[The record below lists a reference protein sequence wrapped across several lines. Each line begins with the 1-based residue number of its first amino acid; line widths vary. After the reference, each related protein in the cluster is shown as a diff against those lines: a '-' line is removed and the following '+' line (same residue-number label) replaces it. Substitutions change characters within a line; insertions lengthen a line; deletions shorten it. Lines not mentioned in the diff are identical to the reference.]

1 MDAAIRVA
9 ELPASRGVAW
19 LAESFRLFRRAPL
32 AWIGLCAGW
41 MTITLALILVP
52 LIGGVVANFIQPVFF
67 ASFAIAAFKQSAGEP
82 IVMGDLFNGFRRNVR
97 SLINLGALLLLLQIA
112 IFALMALLGLPMST
126 PSDRNMTVAEY
137 LQVFEGKEWILAIG
151 FLLTV
156 IVKGALWFAPPLIAF
171 HGMSTMHAIRWSL
184 YAALANIG
192 AMILYGV
199 ALMVLFV
206 LGAVPWALGLL
217 LVIPMMAISSYIGY
231 REVFEGG
238 GQTPVSAQS

>member
-1 MDAAIRVA
+1 MDAAIKVA
-9 ELPASRGVAW
+9 ELPASRGMAW

-41 MTITLALILVP
+41 MTITLGLILVP

-97 SLINLGALLLLLQIA
+97 SLINLGALLLLAQIA

-126 PSDRNMTVAEY
+126 PSDGNVTVAEY
-137 LQVFEGKEWILAIG
+137 LQVFEGKEWILALG

-156 IVKGALWFAPPLIAF
+156 VVKGALWFAPPLIAF
-171 HGMSTMHAIRWSL
+171 HGMSTMHAIRWSV

-192 AMILYGV
+192 TMILYGL
-199 ALMVLFV
+199 ALMGLFI
-206 LGAVPWALGLL
+206 LGVIPWALGLL
-217 LVIPMMAISSYIGY
+217 VAIPMMAISTYVGY

-238 GQTPVSAQS
+238 QTPISAQSK

>member
-52 LIGGVVANFIQPVFF
+52 LVGGVVANFIQPVFF

-112 IFALMALLGLPMST
+112 IFALMALLGLPMAT

-171 HGMSTMHAIRWSL
+171 HGMSTLHAIRWSL

-238 GQTPVSAQS
+238 QPPVSAQS